1 MNPRASRIGTL
12 RVATFVAALAFV
24 LQSALA
30 FAAPPV
36 QRDIFGN
43 VICAD
48 GSGQMPAGGQGSG
61 HMPDCC
67 LLTCGTASPV
77 SAGLPDAIS
86 LPGPEAVAGLIVY
99 PPYVVVD
106 PHARRTPANPR
117 APPLSA

>member
-1 MNPRASRIGTL
+1 MSLEASRIGTL

-36 QRDIFGN
+36 QRDLFGN
-43 VICAD
+43 VICA
-48 GSGQMPAGGQGSG
+48 SGQMPAGDQGGG
-61 HMPDCC
+61 HLPNCC
-67 LLTCGTASPV
+67 LLSCSMVSPL

-86 LPGPEAVAGLIVY
+86 LPGSVAVVSEIVY
-99 PPYVVVD
+99 PAYVVLD

-117 APPLSA
+117 APPLST

>member
-1 MNPRASRIGTL
+1 MTTATGRIGTL
-12 RVATFVAALAFV
+12 RLATFVAALAFV

-30 FAAPPV
+30 FAAPPT

-48 GSGQMPAGGQGSG
+48 GGGQMPGGSQGGG

-67 LLTCGTASPV
+67 LLACNMASPL

-86 LPGPEAVAGLIVY
+86 LPARAAIAGSIVY
-99 PPYVVVD
+99 PAYVVLD
-106 PHARRTPANPR
+106 THARRTPANPR

>member
-12 RVATFVAALAFV
+12 RFATFVAALAFV

-30 FAAPPV
+30 FAAPPI

-48 GSGQMPAGGQGSG
+48 GSGQMPAGGQGNG

-67 LLTCGTASPV
+67 LLACSMASQV
-77 SAGLPDAIS
+77 SAGLPDAPL
-86 LPGPEAVAGLIVY
+86 LPGPEAAAESIVY
-99 PPYVVVD
+99 STYTLVD